1 MVKHIVLWKLHE
13 SYSEKEKQSILQEFR
28 RRLEKLDKTITVLLH
43 LVVYLRDPQTAETNY
58 DIMLDT
64 VFNSLADLQE
74 YQEHPD
80 HQKVVSYVKG
90 LKLHRAAID
99 FSF

>member
-13 SYSEKEKQSILQEFR
+13 SYSEKEKQAILREFMT
-28 RRLEKLDKTITVLLH
+28 RLLKLDKTITVLLH
-43 LVVYLRDPQTAETNY
+43 LEVYLRDQETADSNY

-64 VFNSLADLQE
+64 VFHSLADLQE

-80 HQKVVSYVKG
+80 HQKVVSYIKG

-99 FSF
+99 FTF